1 MGSSQPMTSP
11 LPAASQ
17 GRFIGSS
24 HLVAH
29 RVGEAASHSIGCLLK
44 SRCASRGKSQDFG
57 EEPRLWWGKGL
68 QISTKWRMLVYGNA
82 SFSLISD
89 KKASFM
95 EAETE
100 REWTLW
106 NALSIDLSCARRSS
120 VEPLNSPLFACL
132 WSKPKG
138 GKVTSLR
145 SREKRGSANHVW

>member
-57 EEPRLWWGKGL
+57 VDIWRECLSPFAALKGRL
-68 QISTKWRMLVYGNA
+68 
-82 SFSLISD
+82 
-89 KKASFM
+89 
-95 EAETE
+95 
-100 REWTLW
+100 
-106 NALSIDLSCARRSS
+106 
-120 VEPLNSPLFACL
+120 
-132 WSKPKG
+132 
-138 GKVTSLR
+138 
-145 SREKRGSANHVW
+145 